1 MYIDEG
7 WFFKVPHYLCD
18 MWYLSLCCLFSSHLI
33 CESPENTLPSAM
45 NLQYLIP
52 SSNSVLNVS
61 HPLETHERKPI
72 QRHFSLWDWMQS
84 LTICSLSRDFSSLE
98 SFLGCFFRATDFP
111 QIIKLKIPLPLVS
124 CMREKEFFETS
135 YVWKHLYSSL
145 ILIKKLA
152 GYKLL
157 GWIQFYLRMLE
168 VLLHLLAS
176 KTVEKS
182 NAWFLNLW
190 TSPSLG
196 NFRIFSL
203 LLLFWNFIIMSY
215 CGSFYC

>member
-1 MYIDEG
+1 
-7 WFFKVPHYLCD
+7 
-18 MWYLSLCCLFSSHLI
+18 
-33 CESPENTLPSAM
+33 M
-45 NLQYLIP
+45 NLLYLI
-52 SSNSVLNVS
+52 SSSSSVLNVS
-61 HPLETHERKPI
+61 YLLETRERKTI
-72 QRHFSLWDWMQS
+72 QRHFSLWHWRHS
-84 LTICSLSRDFSSLE
+84 LTICSLWRDFSSLE
-98 SFLGCFFRATDFP
+98 SFLGCFCRSTDFP
-111 QIIKLKIPLPLVS
+111 QIIKLKIPLPLLP
-124 CMREKEFFETS
+124 CMREKEFFETL

-145 ILIKKLA
+145 ILIKKLV
-152 GYKLL
+152 GSKLL